1 MDEEIHAL
9 DEALRQLWSSDQKTY
24 HRVMAAHL
32 DWFTKEGQNY
42 TAPSPTATFDEFQKQ
57 HLDLTIGEAF
67 LLWRRGTHT

>member
-42 TAPSPTATFDEFQKQ
+42 TAPSPTVTFDEF
-57 HLDLTIGEAF
+57 
-67 LLWRRGTHT
+67 